1 MPLQIRRGTAAEL
14 AAITPSVGEPVYTT
28 DTKQLYIGDGTTAG
42 GTGVAPLVHTHA
54 ASAITSGTIDTARLG
69 SGTADN
75 TTFLRGDGTWAD
87 PTGGG
92 GGGGG
97 GSDGT
102 IPLITQAYAVTEGY
116 GPGDFAY
123 SLAGN
128 GYVRPPSV
136 HSYGVAVTRAGVI
149 DLGVASTAINS
160 FTQIS
165 TNTASL
171 GGFSTGSGSGY
182 RGSASTYLA
191 RNTITGV
198 LRIATLPTAG
208 APFHAGLAFSDHIDP
223 MYQSGGAGAYGI
235 FVYVDKDQA
244 NWRVRYTGGDDF
256 MGEPLTFNADTGVA
270 KSTAWRKIEL
280 VTEHSGGNTTYTVK
294 IDGSTVHTTSSSA
307 LYSGFGIDMGYG
319 GFLTPHIVLRSAG
332 SGGAAR
338 IEADHLS
345 ILSEVTR

>member
-14 AAITPSVGEPVYTT
+14 AAITPSAGEPVYTT

-92 GGGGG
+92 CGGGGG

-123 SLAGN
+123 SFAGS
-128 GYVRPPSV
+128 GYVRPPNV

-149 DLGVASTAINS
+149 DLRSVQPLDRQAVSDAVRRTGRLLVVDEDYRDFGLSGELAATVMEDGIIPAFARVCVDDTIPFDPRRELAALPNVERIVAA
-160 FTQIS
+160 
-165 TNTASL
+165 
-171 GGFSTGSGSGY
+171 
-182 RGSASTYLA
+182 
-191 RNTITGV
+191 
-198 LRIATLPTAG
+198 
-208 APFHAGLAFSDHIDP
+208 
-223 MYQSGGAGAYGI
+223 
-235 FVYVDKDQA
+235 A
-244 NWRVRYTGGDDF
+244 NRLLDERRY
-256 MGEPLTFNADTGVA
+256 EN
-270 KSTAWRKIEL
+270 I
-280 VTEHSGGNTTYTVK
+280 
-294 IDGSTVHTTSSSA
+294 
-307 LYSGFGIDMGYG
+307 
-319 GFLTPHIVLRSAG
+319 
-332 SGGAAR
+332 
-338 IEADHLS
+338 
-345 ILSEVTR
+345 